1 MIRARARACACVL
14 AEFLWK
20 ADFPSKSAQSAH
32 EIYQKQCHSA
42 SGSSSSTVAS
52 VMSNGG
58 DSSMLQEAFDDNTYR
73 KLLNLQAQFPSS
85 KTAKTLGTKSYY
97 SIQVVVTKT
106 ALLEN
111 LKLLLG
117 KFIFLVA
124 LSFLSM

>member
-1 MIRARARACACVL
+1 
-14 AEFLWK
+14 
-20 ADFPSKSAQSAH
+20 
-32 EIYQKQCHSA
+32 
-42 SGSSSSTVAS
+42 
-52 VMSNGG
+52 MSNGG

-85 KTAKTLGTKSYY
+85 KTAKTLETKSYY
-97 SIQVVVTKT
+97 SIPVVVTKT
-106 ALLEN
+106 SLLEN